1 MYGSNGYKTRNEALH
16 EYWRKKQDEQFE
28 RNAVLRQKLYGI
40 IICLLTILFQ
50 FASGDFWWVLIS
62 AAVMWVGIYL
72 IFTERR
78 L

>member
-1 MYGSNGYKTRNEALH
+1 MYGVSGNRANMESVH
-16 EYWRKKQDEQFE
+16 EYWRRKQDEQFE

-40 IICLLTILFQ
+40 IICLLTIVFQ
-50 FASGDFWWVLIS
+50 FASGEIWWVLVS
-62 AAVMWVGIYL
+62 AAFMWAGIYL